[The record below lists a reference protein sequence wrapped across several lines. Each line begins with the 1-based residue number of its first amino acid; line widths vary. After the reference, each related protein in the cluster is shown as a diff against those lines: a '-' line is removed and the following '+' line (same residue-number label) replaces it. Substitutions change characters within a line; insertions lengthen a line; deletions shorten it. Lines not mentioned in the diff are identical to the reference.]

1 MVFLLNTISIL
12 SSLAIIFFLIWNY
25 NWIHLKLFN
34 QVQIDVEFLLYT
46 VILLIPLQAISTNYT
61 YLFLFQEN
69 TKKYNN
75 LVILKSLVGS
85 FSGIL
90 FLVYFDWGIFGIL
103 LGSLIGLFSGIFY
116 GFLEISKKEKMVPFF
131 KPNLVWEMIKYSF
144 QHYLAGIIG
153 HLQTYLTNLITA
165 LYLLPSQVAFFTMA
179 KSQGDLITRMLTNS
193 ITTILYPKISKS
205 NNQTHNCELTLKS
218 FRISLLIL
226 VVIGSLIAFLIKP
239 LVLFLYGIEYLPIIY
254 PFFFILPGLIML
266 HSTTIFSSY
275 YSGIGRPDL
284 LPKISIIPLIIQTL
298 ILILLMPS
306 LGITAAA
313 LSFLISSFVLSLI
326 RIIVF
331 YKLNYFN
338 LKRLL
343 VNKEDLNLLINF
355 LSQSIKAIK
364 TKR

>member
-1 MVFLLNTISIL
+1 MVFLLNTTSIL
-12 SSLAIIFFLIWNY
+12 SSTIIIFFLTWNY
-25 NWIHLKLFN
+25 DWIYLKLFN
-34 QVQIDVEFLLYT
+34 QAQIDVGFLFYT
-46 VILLIPLQAISTNYT
+46 VILIIPLQAIINNYT

-85 FSGIL
+85 SMGIL
-90 FLVYFDWGIFGIL
+90 FLVFFDWGVFGVL
-103 LGSLIGLFSGIFY
+103 LGSLVGLFSGVFY

-131 KPNLVWEMIKYSF
+131 KPSLVWEMIKYSF
-144 QHYLAGIIG
+144 QHYIAGIIG

-165 LYLLPSQVAFFTMA
+165 LYLLPSQVAFFAMA

-205 NNQTHNCELTLKS
+205 NNPSHNCELTLKS

-226 VVIGSLIAFLIKP
+226 VVIGSLIGLLIKQ
-239 LVLFLYGIEYLPIIY
+239 LVLFLYGLEYLPIIY
-254 PFFFILPGLIML
+254 PFLIMLPGLIML

-298 ILILLMPS
+298 ILVLLMPS

-364 TKR
+364 PKR